1 MLKSI
6 RLLNKP
12 NLIINLQ
19 KLSISTN
26 QEVLI
31 YRANLFELE
40 KQRQVFLEPIMF
52 DEKKNYFIKFQI
64 NS

>member
-6 RLLNKP
+6 RLLNKS

-40 KQRQVFLEPIMF
+40 KQRQVFLEPTMF
-52 DEKKNYFIKFQI
+52 DKKNNILPYFK
-64 NS
+64 

>member
-6 RLLNKP
+6 RLLNKS

-40 KQRQVFLEPIMF
+40 KQRQVFLEPTMF
-52 DEKKNYFIKFQI
+52 DEKK
-64 NS
+64 

>member
-6 RLLNKP
+6 RFLNKS
-12 NLIINLQ
+12 NLTINLQ

-40 KQRQVFLEPIMF
+40 KQRQVFLEPAMF
-52 DEKKNYFIKFQI
+52 DEEKKYFIKF
-64 NS
+64 

>member
-6 RLLNKP
+6 RLLNKS

-40 KQRQVFLEPIMF
+40 KQRQVFLEPTMLQKIF
-52 DEKKNYFIKFQI
+52 YQI
-64 NS
+64 LNK